1 MGVSMNKENLKYW
14 IDKDGNKVYG
24 NPRKYNKALEYLI
37 SDNPK
42 DVISKHGIR
51 IRKIFHPAFTKV
63 LPLTSK
69 NKLKIVKDG
78 FGEYEIPKD
87 KKIIFV
93 ASHGFKDDVALSLMA
108 AKYHAYMVFASIPD
122 FFYTIDGYALWA
134 NGVFLMDR
142 KDNKSKKALLSKI
155 KYGFEQGLK
164 RIIIC
169 PEGVWNKD
177 PNEVILDLWKGA
189 YIAAKENDALIVPI
203 SLLNKDMN
211 IDNDREN
218 GKGVC
223 YATVGNP
230 IDVSDKD
237 EKEALELIRDTLA
250 TGKYNLMDKYSKATR
265 DSLGYNADEYW
276 REYVNELIGS
286 ANLVSGCKI
295 IKQNGEEICGKSR
308 AYDYSIENDA
318 EYIDS
323 NKKSEADV
331 FESTNNLPYSKKTGP
346 ILIKTL
352 QVFKKQNKYYEK

>member
-1 MGVSMNKENLKYW
+1 MNKENLKYW

-24 NPRKYNKALEYLI
+24 NPRKYNKPLEYLI
-37 SDNPK
+37 SDNPE

-108 AKYHAYMVFASIPD
+108 AKFHAYMVFASIPD

-142 KDNKSKKALLSKI
+142 KDDKSRKALLPKI

-177 PNEVILDLWKGA
+177 SNEIILDLWKGA
-189 YIAAKENDALIVPI
+189 YLAAKENDALIVPI
-203 SLLNKDMN
+203 SLLNKDMD

-237 EKEALELIRDTLA
+237 EVEALKLIRDTLA

-265 DSLGYNADEYW
+265 DSLGYDVDEYW
-276 REYVNELIGS
+276 EEYVSELIKS

-295 IKQNGEEICGKSR
+295 VGPNGEEKIGSSK
-308 AYDYSIENDA
+308 AYDYEIENDA
-318 EYIDS
+318 QYIS
-323 NKKSEADV
+323 IKKVDEEDV
-331 FESTNNLPYSKKTGP
+331 FKTTNDLPYNNKTKSVLMKTLPVRGKKT
-346 ILIKTL
+346 
-352 QVFKKQNKYYEK
+352 NYYEK